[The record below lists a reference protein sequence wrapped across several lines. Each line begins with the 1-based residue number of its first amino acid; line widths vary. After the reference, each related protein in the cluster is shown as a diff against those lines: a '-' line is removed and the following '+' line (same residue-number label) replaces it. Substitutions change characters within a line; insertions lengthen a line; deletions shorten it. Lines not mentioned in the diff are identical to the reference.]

1 MTVMISTI
9 VFCLGVPCWRWYVA
23 MAMRASG
30 SVTALYAQIF
40 HSTRLAV
47 SFTSVAVVGLF
58 MALALS
64 LGGWLHSHSRKV
76 SSAAQQAQAAIKQV
90 AQGVAT

>member
-23 MAMRASG
+23 MAMRASC

-58 MALALS
+58 MVRALS
-64 LGGWLHSHSRKV
+64 MGGLWKFDSREV
-76 SSAAQQAQAAIKQV
+76 PRAAQQAQAAINTV
-90 AQGVAT
+90 AQGG